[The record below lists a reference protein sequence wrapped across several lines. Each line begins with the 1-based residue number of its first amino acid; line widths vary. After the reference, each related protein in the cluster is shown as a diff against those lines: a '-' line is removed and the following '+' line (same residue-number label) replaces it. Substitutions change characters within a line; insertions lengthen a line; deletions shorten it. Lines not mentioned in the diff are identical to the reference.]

1 MKVYDNVDLESVEV
15 SPLIKIY
22 DAMSLDKG
30 IHDYLWLPEQQRI
43 YDMLK
48 SVSWS
53 KDPISK
59 KKEIDNIMNKF
70 WFKRLGSGTNRL
82 VYECLYDTR
91 CVMKIPFEESGL
103 TDGANEFT
111 IQQYLKPFVCKT
123 FDVGFM
129 GVASLHERV
138 TPILYMEQFKKV
150 SSMHFDLVYSLKENG
165 FMLDDVGIRTF
176 RNIGIRDG
184 FGLVILDYPTV
195 YRVRPGGL
203 TCKICGGRI
212 DYDVGF
218 NRIACKTCSK
228 VYTTQSL
235 SEGNL
240 QSYERII
247 TRTYGGKAT
256 MAIRIINGN
265 TNEVILKTEP
275 VKESKTFEKK
285 PQRARNPFTSKA
297 KPMNVKV
304 IFPEGTLVQKDPI
317 DIKSRKNPG
326 QKVYNTKQVP
336 YKGETYKVNPEP
348 EDIKEEPVKEE
359 EVSTIPLPNGNVSV
373 EELEKVEA
381 EPVHDFDNAY
391 VDESQDYYDYQPEKN
406 SRRERRENNKKFKK
420 NKYKNSSINKNDF

>member
-15 SPLIKIY
+15 SPLIQIY

-30 IHDYLWLPEQQRI
+30 IHDYLWIPEQQRI

-48 SVSWS
+48 SISWS

-59 KKEIDNIMNKF
+59 KKEIDKIMEKF

-103 TDGANEFT
+103 TDAANEFT
-111 IQQYLKPFVCKT
+111 IQQYLKPFICKT

-195 YRVRPGGL
+195 YKVRPGGL

-218 NRIACKTCSK
+218 NRIACKTCNK

-240 QSYERII
+240 QSYERIM
-247 TRTYGGKAT
+247 TRSNGGKAS
-256 MAIRIINGN
+256 MAIRIINGQ
-265 TNEVILKTEP
+265 TNEVILKAES
-275 VKESKTFEKK
+275 VKETKTFEKK

-348 EDIKEEPVKEE
+348 EVKEEPVKEE
-359 EVSTIPLPNGNVSV
+359 EVLTIPLPNGNVSA
-373 EELEKVEA
+373 EELEKVETKPEEEIEVNSTDA
-381 EPVHDFDNAY
+381 ELDNGYFDI
-391 VDESQDYYDYQPEKN
+391 EKFN
-406 SRRERRENNKKFKK
+406 RRKLYEKKNKKFKK
-420 NKYKNSSINKNDF
+420 NKRMNSSINENDF